1 MPIYSV
7 YRDDSLYFRHL
18 TDDVPKDS
26 SFQMHIH
33 EQCEI
38 LYFVRGSAGSLIE
51 TSSHRLLPD
60 TLLLMRPMESHRI
73 NIFGSEPYERFTVN
87 FSPEIVDV
95 IDPKRRL
102 LSPFY
107 DRRLGEKNVYKASE
121 FDIHPNKLF
130 SAMQPSETPDEGIR
144 RTEILTYFFALLG
157 QISAAFVKKEESL
170 PEKRTLADDIAN
182 YINEH
187 LYEEL
192 SLQTISELF
201 FISVSQLNR
210 VFKSATGFSVWEYI
224 TGKRLASARNLI
236 RAGVPAT
243 HAFTSCGFNDY
254 SSFYRLYVKKFGVP
268 PKADIAAKKE

>member
-60 TLLLMRPMESHRI
+60 TLLLMRPMESH
-73 NIFGSEPYERFTVN
+73 
-87 FSPEIVDV
+87 
-95 IDPKRRL
+95 
-102 LSPFY
+102 
-107 DRRLGEKNVYKASE
+107 
-121 FDIHPNKLF
+121 
-130 SAMQPSETPDEGIR
+130 
-144 RTEILTYFFALLG
+144 
-157 QISAAFVKKEESL
+157 
-170 PEKRTLADDIAN
+170 
-182 YINEH
+182 
-187 LYEEL
+187 
-192 SLQTISELF
+192 
-201 FISVSQLNR
+201 SVSQLNR